1 MVSSV
6 VRTIAKFAKGSDFD
20 QLALID
26 LRSRVGKVRSHQQT
40 RAKFMYIGHFLGAE
54 FSEQWLSC
62 SIICVCVWGG
72 VRVCSPSLTNKGH
85 NVPFGAEKSESFI
98 LCTLISCVQ
107 WHPLKEKFL

>member
-6 VRTIAKFAKGSDFD
+6 VRTIAKFAKGS
-20 QLALID
+20 LIG
-26 LRSRVGKVRSHQQT
+26 LCSRVGKVRSHQQT

-62 SIICVCVWGG
+62 SIICVCVYGGG
-72 VRVCSPSLTNKGH
+72 VRVCSPSLTNKGRDID
-85 NVPFGAEKSESFI
+85 VPFGAEKSKSFI